1 MRGFTLCVL
10 TCLACVTSS
19 RPADASLSIP
29 WWTIDGGGTTEVV
42 GASLRL
48 SGTIGQPD
56 AGSASSGSLVLA
68 GGFWM
73 GGTLPMDVDEE
84 TVTPTTALELFI
96 SPCVPNPFRWSTS
109 WTIDLPEARPVEAR
123 IHDAMGREMRRI
135 TVGTLPAGHHSISWD
150 GTDEHDRRVPSGI
163 YLLRIR
169 AGEVAEKRTLVLI
182 R

>member
-10 TCLACVTSS
+10 TCLACIATS

-29 WWTIDGGGTTEVV
+29 WWTIDGGGITMAS

-56 AGSASSGSLVLA
+56 AGSSSSGSLLLA

-73 GGTLPMDVDEE
+73 GGTLPSAIDEE
-84 TVTPTTALELFI
+84 VETTTALDPVI
-96 SPCVPNPFRWSTS
+96 SPCVPNPFRWT
-109 WTIDLPEARPVEAR
+109 TNVTFDLPEARPVEAR
-123 IHDAMGREMRRI
+123 VHDTMGREVRRI
-135 TVGTLPAGHHSISWD
+135 TVATLSAGRHTISWD
-150 GTDEHDRRVPSGI
+150 GTDERDHRVPSGI
-163 YLLRIR
+163 YLMRIR
-169 AGEVAEKRTLVLI
+169 AGEVAERRTLVLI